1 MSCCLAEFDFTAN
14 SSISWDGC
22 FEVLF
27 LMGLSVNLIEC
38 QHHLNTNFMQSF
50 QERAKLGMEKLS
62 KQSHT
67 NSEKARKQIQRL
79 KEQSTAKSKKT
90 TNQLWVN
97 LT

>member
-1 MSCCLAEFDFTAN
+1 
-14 SSISWDGC
+14 
-22 FEVLF
+22 
-27 LMGLSVNLIEC
+27 
-38 QHHLNTNFMQSF
+38 MQSF